1 MDLTKHGKTL
11 VTLIVALA
19 ATFGL
24 AACGG
29 SSSDED
35 VVSGTF
41 EPLPDTPAVYDNI
54 TGEADLT
61 RSDGETTVAISLD
74 GLAPNAEYM
83 AHLHTEGCGGS
94 DPGGPHFKFDPQG
107 GDEPPNEIHLSF
119 TANGDGSGKAEV
131 TSDQEVPEGEAGSI
145 VLHFADGHDAS
156 ASAGHEQFASLFV
169 HEGVDHSEEGP
180 GHDDGSSAE
189 SDDDQGSGHDH
200 GSDDEPG
207 HNGGGV
213 QQTPDKLA
221 CAELEGGSEIA
232 SGGNSSADGEIVTVV
247 VKNGEPV
254 GGIAELEFS
263 AGEEIRFKVE
273 GDEAE
278 EIHVHGYDL
287 MEDIPKGGG
296 TVEFDFPAE
305 IEGIFEAELEGK
317 GVQIAELRVNP

>member
-1 MDLTKHGKTL
+1 LKHLIKTFAL
-11 VTLIVALA
+11 LLAALA
-19 ATFGL
+19 LTAGL
-24 AACGG
+24 AACGSDD
-29 SSSDED
+29 SSEED
-35 VVSGTF
+35 TVAGTF
-41 EPLPDTPAVYDNI
+41 EPLPDAPAIYDNI

-61 RSDGETTVAISLD
+61 RSDGETTTAISLD
-74 GLAPNAEYM
+74 GLEPNAEYM
-83 AHLHTEGCGGS
+83 AHLHTGGCDGS

-107 GDEPPNEIHLSF
+107 GDEPPNEIHLAF

-131 TSDQEVPEGEAGSI
+131 TSDQEVPEGEAGSV
-145 VLHFADGHDAS
+145 VLHFADE
-156 ASAGHEQFASLFV
+156 HEQMASLFV
-169 HEGVDHSEEGP
+169 HEGHE
-180 GHDDGSSAE
+180 
-189 SDDDQGSGHDH
+189 H
-200 GSDDEPG
+200 GSEDEPG
-207 HNGGGV
+207 HDGGGV

-221 CAELEGGSEIA
+221 CAELEGGSSETA
-232 SGGNSSADGEIVTVV
+232 SGDETSADGEIVTIV

-254 GGIAELEFS
+254 GGVAELEFD

-287 MEDIPKGGG
+287 MEEIPEGGG

>member
-1 MDLTKHGKTL
+1 MDLSKHGKIL
-11 VTLIVALA
+11 ATLIVALA
-19 ATFGL
+19 ATLGL

-54 TGEADLT
+54 SGEADLT
-61 RSDGETTVAISLD
+61 RSDGETTTAISLN

-83 AHLHTEGCGGS
+83 AHLHTGGCEGG

-131 TSDQEVPEGEAGSI
+131 TSDQEVPEGEAGSV

-156 ASAGHEQFASLFV
+156 ASTSHEQFASLFV
-169 HEGVDHSEEGP
+169 HEGVDHSKEGP
-180 GHDDGSSAE
+180 GHESGSE
-189 SDDDQGSGHDH
+189 SGEDHGSGHDH

-207 HNGGGV
+207 HDGGGV

-221 CAELEGGSEIA
+221 CAELEGGGSEAA
-232 SGGNSSADGEIVTVV
+232 SGRESSAGAEIVTVV

-263 AGEEIRFKVE
+263 AGEEIRFKVQA
-273 GDEAE
+273 DEAE

-287 MEDIPKGGG
+287 MEEVPQGGG

-305 IEGIFEAELEGK
+305 IEGIFEVELEGQ
-317 GVQIAELRVNP
+317 GTQIAELRVNP

>member
-1 MDLTKHGKTL
+1 MTHMTKTFAL
-11 VTLIVALA
+11 LLAALA
-19 ATFGL
+19 LTAGL
-24 AACGG
+24 TACGSDD
-29 SSSDED
+29 SSED
-35 VVSGTF
+35 TVSGVF
-41 EPLPDTPAVYDNI
+41 EPLPGTPAIYDNI

-61 RSDGETTVAISLD
+61 RSDGETTTAISLD
-74 GLAPNAEYM
+74 GLEPNAEYM

-145 VLHFADGHDAS
+145 VLHFAADPNHGHEDAS
-156 ASAGHEQFASLFV
+156 ASVGHEQFASLFV

-180 GHDDGSSAE
+180 GHDDHGSHAE
-189 SDDDQGSGHDH
+189 PGDDH
-200 GSDDEPG
+200 GSDSMPG
-207 HNGGGV
+207 ENGGGV

-221 CAELEGGSEIA
+221 CAELEGGSSETA
-232 SGGNSSADGEIVTVV
+232 SGDESSADGEIVTIV

-254 GGIAELEFS
+254 GGIAELEFN

-273 GDEAE
+273 GEEAE

-287 MEDIPKGGG
+287 MEEIPQGGG